1 MSTPDEKNRHS
12 KRLRRKKQERV
23 RSVIAKE
30 LIVSGKYNQK
40 IVPGKNGTKYDLNK
54 LSFRDLVEAIQEDE
68 DNNNDS

>member
-30 LIVSGKYNQK
+30 LIVSGKYNQRVVIDK
-40 IVPGKNGTKYDLNK
+40 RGNKHDLDK